1 MSEWKFFMSVSL
13 WGSHIN
19 NRYDAVE
26 RQNKFVKFVVPS
38 FVSYF
43 NLNFKIWGFF
53 YIFFLQKSA
62 ILCCFQLKKKCN
74 ANNF

>member
-13 WGSHIN
+13 WESHIN
-19 NRYDAVE
+19 NRYDVVE

-53 YIFFLQKSA
+53 LHFFSS
-62 ILCCFQLKKKCN
+62 KKCYSLL
-74 ANNF
+74 FSTEKKM